1 MKIIIILILLTCLNL
16 FSQEKI
22 EPLKVQKSDS
32 ELSSIENIRKSEN
45 IIDEKISEVN
55 ATLKGHYSLLFMRLD
70 TIPVRTIVSRGITKG
85 DECTENLNKAET
97 GDCLKVEQFDSIEV
111 GIKGSQG
118 AKSKQIILFFDIP
131 ATTQAN
137 SGKPA
142 DAKLIK
148 IKTKVLMDNFQL
160 HQKINLEVIDT
171 EPNGKPN
178 HDEKIFV
185 IKQIDDY
192 PMNKNIPLEG
202 KTGIG
207 KFRLDTFDNTD
218 PEPIRFLFK
227 KQSYLKSLILFEK
240 LLTKIYDSNDLSG
253 NNRAKT
259 TVEFQKKSL
268 EY

>member
-1 MKIIIILILLTCLNL
+1 MAYDFSKFKAKVKETEEWLKKELSNVRTGRASAAILDSI
-16 FSQEKI
+16 KI
-22 EPLKVQKSDS
+22 ESYGSMVP
-32 ELSSIENIRKSEN
+32 I
-45 IIDEKISEVN
+45 
-55 ATLKGHYSLLFMRLD
+55 T
-70 TIPVRTIVSRGITKG
+70 PVRTIVSRGITKG

-192 PMNKNIPLEG
+192 PMNKNLPLEG